1 MAEMPPHLPIN
12 TCLFS
17 PFQTSHTSTH
27 SLLHNA
33 PPSPPWVA
41 FPYPILL
48 AHHFD
53 TFSLLSSPL
62 AFCSHVMYIFFLQ
75 KLQTLLL
82 SPLSEVSLVG
92 HPDVRQKQLES
103 LLHILHSCG
112 ELLHHGW
119 PLILNI
125 IGAINDNHR
134 YVMHK

>member
-1 MAEMPPHLPIN
+1 MHFPK
-12 TCLFS
+12 S
-17 PFQTSHTSTH
+17 
-27 SLLHNA
+27 
-33 PPSPPWVA
+33 PSPPICSQT
-41 FPYPILL
+41 PEHILTY
-48 AHHFD
+48 HF
-53 TFSLLSSPL
+53 LLLPL
-62 AFCSHVMYIFFLQ
+62 SVQ

-134 YVMHK
+134 LVLKQISMCKNCKKYKRREVMLMTYYYYSTLMFILVLVFP

>member
-1 MAEMPPHLPIN
+1 MHTYLPV
-12 TCLFS
+12 F
-17 PFQTSHTSTH
+17 
-27 SLLHNA
+27 
-33 PPSPPWVA
+33 V
-41 FPYPILL
+41 
-48 AHHFD
+48 
-53 TFSLLSSPL
+53 LLS
-62 AFCSHVMYIFFLQ
+62 IQ

-134 YVMHK
+134 LELRQRSICKSCSKI

>member
-1 MAEMPPHLPIN
+1 M
-12 TCLFS
+12 
-17 PFQTSHTSTH
+17 
-27 SLLHNA
+27 
-33 PPSPPWVA
+33 V
-41 FPYPILL
+41 
-48 AHHFD
+48 
-53 TFSLLSSPL
+53 LSQ
-62 AFCSHVMYIFFLQ
+62 Q

-125 IGAINDNHR
+125 IGAISDNHR
-134 YVMHK
+134 YFMAVYRIIICSILYYGQGI